1 MTTRSVRENG
11 LRVAANIRLLRLTR
25 GLTALDLSQLLQVS
39 PSSVSESERG
49 IRRINVDDLYD
60 YAKALNVPVASLL
73 IDEWAVTGT
82 TPRPTQARVLCS
94 CAFLP
99 DPHIW
104 GASCPPV
111 GDLVRTEQMKNERYE
126 DCYCGDPTQPNP
138 HPGKPSHRLFVPKGG
153 EPLCFCTTSPH
164 AKHQAPSD
172 APCTCKGMGEH
183 VRGTGLCLWVGVAEG
198 PGQL

>member
-11 LRVAANIRLLRLTR
+11 LRVAANIRLLRLTK

-60 YAKALNVPVASLL
+60 YAKALGVPVASLL
-73 IDEWAVTGT
+73 TDEWAVTGT
-82 TPRPTQARVLCS
+82 APRPSPGLCS

-104 GASCPPV
+104 GASCPQPGV
-111 GDLVRTEQMKNERYE
+111 TMRAEKATGRLVEAVDQPGSVPGQDQIEASLGRY
-126 DCYCGDPTQPNP
+126 DDDT
-138 HPGKPSHRLFVPKGG
+138 V
-153 EPLCFCTTSPH
+153 
-164 AKHQAPSD
+164 
-172 APCTCKGMGEH
+172 CTCKGMGEH